1 MTKIVAIT
9 ACPTGIAHTYM
20 AQEALLKAG
29 KESGYDVHVETQGAT
44 GVEDALSDADIQAAD
59 AVIIA
64 ADKKVDL
71 SRFVGKHVLETSVTS
86 AIKDAKSLLEKA
98 ANAPVYGVEGGAGDG
113 KGGFGSSKDGT
124 GKDGAGNYLNQIQSQ
139 KAEKKAQMPAAYRHL
154 MNGVSHMLPL
164 VVAGGIFIAL
174 SFAVDIDNKS
184 QIAQAFMNIGGS
196 SAFALFVP
204 ILSAYIATSIADRP
218 GLAPGLV
225 GGWIGTQGAMYGDPH
240 ASAGYLGGILAGFVA
255 GYVTK
260 WLRDWIKLPRTLEG
274 IKPVLILPVLSVGI
288 TGLMMIY
295 VLGKPVAWLMAAMTN
310 GLTSMGAT
318 GSIGLG
324 LLLGAMMAFDMGG
337 PVNKVAYFFAVGL
350 LGTHTHEA
358 EIIMAAVM
366 AAGMTPPLGLAIATF
381 INKRKFY
388 QEERDAGKA
397 ALVLGLCFITEGA
410 IPFAT
415 NDPFRVIP
423 SLIAGSAVTGALTM
437 AFHAASPAP
446 HGGIFV
452 FPLIGNVGLYCLA
465 ILIGTLV
472 TAACVIGLKKTVAE
486 A

>member
-1 MTKIVAIT
+1 MKKLVAVT

-20 AQEALLKAG
+20 AQEALQQAAKAA
-29 KESGYDVHVETQGAT
+29 GYEIKVETQGAS
-44 GVEDALSDADIQAAD
+44 GVEQALTEEDIDQAD

-64 ADKKVDL
+64 ADKKVEL
-71 SRFVGKHVLETSVTS
+71 ERFLGKRLLETSVSS
-86 AIKDAKSLLEKA
+86 AIKNPAQLIADALEQ
-98 ANAPVYGVEGGAGDG
+98 PVYGAKGDT
-113 KGGFGSSKDGT
+113 DAT
-124 GKDGAGNYLNQIQSQ
+124 GDYLERMQRE
-139 KAEKKAQMPAAYRHL
+139 KAQRKAQMPAGYKHL

-164 VVAGGIFIAL
+164 VVSGGIFIAL
-174 SFAVDIDNKS
+174 SFAIDIDNKAPL
-184 QIAQAFMNIGGS
+184 AQAFMNIGSG

-204 ILSAYIATSIADRP
+204 ILAAYISMSIADRP

-240 ASAGYLGGILAGFVA
+240 ASAGYLGGIIAGFLA

-260 WLRDWIKLPRTLEG
+260 WLRDWIRLPRTLEG

-288 TGLMMIY
+288 VGLLMIY
-295 VLGKPVAWLMAAMTN
+295 VLGRPIAWLMQAMTN
-310 GLTSMGAT
+310 GLAHIGAS

-358 EIIMAAVM
+358 EVIMAAVM

-381 INKRKFY
+381 VNRRKFY
-388 QEERDAGKA
+388 SEERDAGKA
-397 ALVLGLCFITEGA
+397 ALILGLCFITEGA
-410 IPFAT
+410 IPFAS
-415 NDPFRVIP
+415 NDPFRIIP
-423 SLIAGSAVTGALTM
+423 SIMVGSAVTGALTM
-437 AFHAASPAP
+437 TFGATLPAP
-446 HGGIFV
+446 HGGVFV
-452 FPLIGNVGLYCLA
+452 FPLMGNLGWYCVS
-465 ILIGTLV
+465 ILIGALV
-472 TAACVIGLKKTVAE
+472 TALCVLALKKNVVE